1 MIIYIKLQLLCIEYT
16 HTHTHTILGHLQ
28 TRAFVTHC
36 ETNGL
41 YEGIYHGISM
51 VGIPLFGGQYNNTVH
66 VKAKGA
72 AVKLDLHKMTSSD
85 LFNALKAVITDPS

>member
-1 MIIYIKLQLLCIEYT
+1 
-16 HTHTHTILGHLQ
+16 
-28 TRAFVTHC
+28 
-36 ETNGL
+36 
-41 YEGIYHGISM
+41 M

-85 LFNALKAVITDPS
+85 LFNALKAVITDPSWV